1 MLAQAILAGASP
13 QLRNMASTGGNL
25 LQRTRCQYFYD
36 TGTPCNKREPG
47 SGCPARSGLN
57 RNHAIL
63 GASEHCVAVHPS
75 DLCVAL
81 AALEAQVR
89 VRGRAGE
96 RRVAFAD
103 FHRLP
108 ADTPERDNCLA
119 VDELVTA
126 IELPAPR
133 FARHCHYLKVRD
145 RASYAFAWSRWRRP
159 WNRTASAL
167 ANCAW
172 RSAAWPTSHG
182 ASQSWRNVSGAT
194 RRTGTAMSAS
204 PKRCCVTPGRWPT
217 TPSRSDWRATPSFA
231 HWKKPTREGSANE
244 QPATQHRASLDR
256 VDGQAKVTGQARY
269 AAEYPAADLLHG
281 SVVSSD
287 VARGRVR
294 GIDCAAALAVP
305 GVVAVLHHLNR
316 PPMAGDDEPYKDAD
330 AAEGEPF
337 RPLFDDRVLYSGQ
350 PLALVLARSLELA
363 RYAGSLLRI
372 DIEPEPH
379 QTDLLAALDQAHEAP
394 AELPAERGDFY
405 TAYRAAPIRVEASYS
420 TPIEHHN
427 PMEPHASTVIVQ
439 PDGSLLVHDK
449 TQGTQNSQAYLQK
462 VFGLPADKVR
472 VCAAYV
478 GGAFGSGLRPQ
489 YQLALAVMAALQL
502 RRSVRVV
509 LTRQQMFTFGYRP
522 RTLQRLQLG
531 ADAEGRL
538 LALGHQATAQTSRF
552 EDFTEHVVEWSGM
565 LYRCE
570 NLSLAYRLVP
580 LDVYTPLDMR
590 APGAALGLIGLECA
604 MDELAV
610 RLGMDPIAL
619 RRFNFAERN
628 GNEDKPYSSKAL
640 LACYEEGARRF
651 GWQARDPRP
660 RSMSEGRQLLG
671 WGMAGGVWE
680 AMQSKASARARLEA
694 DGLLR
699 VASATTD
706 IGTGTYT
713 VMTQI
718 AADAAGMAPE
728 EVRFQLGDSALPKA
742 PLQGGSFTVSSVG
755 SAVRLACLRL
765 RQALVAHARARH
777 PELAGAAEER
787 FRICRGHLEAG
798 DTRYALADLLQGL
811 PEDAL
816 QVEVEA
822 EPSARRKGYA
832 TATHSAVF
840 VEVRIDE
847 ALGTLRVSRVVSAVA
862 AGRVINPKTARSQI
876 LGGVVW
882 GLGMALQEETQVD
895 HALGRCMNHNLAEY
909 HIPVNAD
916 IGDIEV
922 IFVDEPD
929 DIVNELGSKGVG
941 EIGIVGVAAAV
952 ANAVYHATGRRLRD
966 FPLTVDKLLG

>member
-1 MLAQAILAGASP
+1 MSSLP
-13 QLRNMASTGGNL
+13 HSTG
-25 LQRTRCQYFYD
+25 Q
-36 TGTPCNKREPG
+36 
-47 SGCPARSGLN
+47 A
-57 RNHAIL
+57 
-63 GASEHCVAVHPS
+63 
-75 DLCVAL
+75 
-81 AALEAQVR
+81 
-89 VRGRAGE
+89 
-96 RRVAFAD
+96 
-103 FHRLP
+103 
-108 ADTPERDNCLA
+108 
-119 VDELVTA
+119 
-126 IELPAPR
+126 
-133 FARHCHYLKVRD
+133 
-145 RASYAFAWSRWRRP
+145 
-159 WNRTASAL
+159 
-167 ANCAW
+167 
-172 RSAAWPTSHG
+172 
-182 ASQSWRNVSGAT
+182 
-194 RRTGTAMSAS
+194 
-204 PKRCCVTPGRWPT
+204 
-217 TPSRSDWRATPSFA
+217 
-231 HWKKPTREGSANE
+231 
-244 QPATQHRASLDR
+244 LDR
-256 VDGQAKVTGQARY
+256 VDGPAKVTGQARY

-718 AADAAGMAPE
+718 AADAAGMKRCASSLAT
-728 EVRFQLGDSALPKA
+728 VRCPRLHCRAARSP
-742 PLQGGSFTVSSVG
+742 SRRSV
-755 SAVRLACLRL
+755 
-765 RQALVAHARARH
+765 
-777 PELAGAAEER
+777 P
-787 FRICRGHLEAG
+787 
-798 DTRYALADLLQGL
+798 
-811 PEDAL
+811 
-816 QVEVEA
+816 
-822 EPSARRKGYA
+822 PSAWPACACARPWSPMPGPAIRSWPAPPKNA
-832 TATHSAVF
+832 SAY
-840 VEVRIDE
+840 
-847 ALGTLRVSRVVSAVA
+847 AVA
-862 AGRVINPKTARSQI
+862 IWKRAIRDTPWPTCCKGCRKTRCRWRWKLNPRRGAKATPPRPIRRYSS
-876 LGGVVW
+876 
-882 GLGMALQEETQVD
+882 
-895 HALGRCMNHNLAEY
+895 RC
-909 HIPVNAD
+909 
-916 IGDIEV
+916 
-922 IFVDEPD
+922 
-929 DIVNELGSKGVG
+929 GSTKPSVPC
-941 EIGIVGVAAAV
+941 V
-952 ANAVYHATGRRLRD
+952 
-966 FPLTVDKLLG
+966 

>member
-1 MLAQAILAGASP
+1 MSSLP
-13 QLRNMASTGGNL
+13 HSTG
-25 LQRTRCQYFYD
+25 Q
-36 TGTPCNKREPG
+36 
-47 SGCPARSGLN
+47 A
-57 RNHAIL
+57 
-63 GASEHCVAVHPS
+63 
-75 DLCVAL
+75 
-81 AALEAQVR
+81 
-89 VRGRAGE
+89 
-96 RRVAFAD
+96 
-103 FHRLP
+103 
-108 ADTPERDNCLA
+108 
-119 VDELVTA
+119 
-126 IELPAPR
+126 
-133 FARHCHYLKVRD
+133 
-145 RASYAFAWSRWRRP
+145 
-159 WNRTASAL
+159 
-167 ANCAW
+167 
-172 RSAAWPTSHG
+172 
-182 ASQSWRNVSGAT
+182 
-194 RRTGTAMSAS
+194 
-204 PKRCCVTPGRWPT
+204 
-217 TPSRSDWRATPSFA
+217 
-231 HWKKPTREGSANE
+231 
-244 QPATQHRASLDR
+244 LDR
-256 VDGQAKVTGQARY
+256 VDGPAKVTGQARY

-394 AELPAERGDFY
+394 AQLPAERGDFY

-462 VFGLPADKVR
+462 VFGLHADKVR

-777 PELAGAAEER
+777 PELAGTAEER